1 MIHKQPDVCRPESS
15 DHELYESLCA
25 LASSGALTTSEW
37 KQLSE
42 HLKNCASCR
51 QELPK
56 YQEIANS
63 GIALLAPNDVS
74 LDIENEWSP
83 ESAVARFMR
92 RLQEEE
98 AEERPARNAVVS
110 ARLNPLPWW

>member
-1 MIHKQPDVCRPESS
+1 MIHKQPEIRRTESS
-15 DHELYESLCA
+15 DHEPYEQLCA
-25 LASSGALTTSEW
+25 LASSGALTPSEW

-51 QELPK
+51 EELPK

-63 GIALLAPNDVS
+63 GMALLATNDVS

-83 ESAVARFMR
+83 ASPLA
-92 RLQEEE
+92 
-98 AEERPARNAVVS
+98 PPIP
-110 ARLNPLPWW
+110 PLPAAQPHPQQPPPPR